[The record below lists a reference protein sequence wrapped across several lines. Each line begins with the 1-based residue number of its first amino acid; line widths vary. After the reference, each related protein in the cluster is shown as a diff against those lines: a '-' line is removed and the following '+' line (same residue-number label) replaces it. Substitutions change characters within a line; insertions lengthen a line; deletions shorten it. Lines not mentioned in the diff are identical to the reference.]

1 MINIDKK
8 TFVKLFLLFI
18 PVSYGSYLFHEFGH
32 WIIGEILGNN
42 MAFSLNNVNW
52 KAGNYID
59 PSHKVLVMIGG
70 PAFTILLS
78 LLSLLVIERYKTI
91 YAYPFV
97 FFQIFIRFFS
107 LVFGGFSLQDES
119 KISAILNL
127 GTYTVAVVVL
137 LLLFLVVLKASN
149 TLRIGLKNNGYFLTM
164 STLGALLVIATY
176 TISLK

>member
-18 PVSYGSYLFHEFGH
+18 PVSYASYLFHEFGH

-42 MAFSLNNVNW
+42 MAFSLNNVMPT
-52 KAGNYID
+52 AGHYID
-59 PSHKVLVMIGG
+59 PSHEVLVMIGG

-97 FFQIFIRFFS
+97 FFQMFIGLFS
-107 LVFGGFSLQDES
+107 LVFGGFSIQDES

-127 GTYTVAVVVL
+127 GTYTVAVIVL
-137 LLLFLVVLKASN
+137 LLLFLIVLKARN